1 VIIEKVVVGPFATN
15 CYIVGDESSKEG
27 IIIDPGDEAEK
38 ILKKVNELGLDI
50 KLILLTHGHIDHAG
64 ALKEV
69 KEALN
74 VEVAIHTDDANFELY
89 QSAGLVLGL
98 FYPKPATP
106 DRLLKDGDTLDVAGM
121 RFDVLHTPG
130 HTAGGICLLRDGV
143 VFSGDTLFNHSIG
156 RSDLPGGNHSHL
168 LESIHSKL
176 LVLDDNTTVYPG
188 HGDETT
194 IAAERNGNPF
204 LSS

>member
-1 VIIEKVVVGPFATN
+1 MIIEKVVVGPFATN
-15 CYIVGDESSKEG
+15 CYIVGDESTREG

-74 VEVAIHTDDANFELY
+74 VDVAIHIDDANFDLY
-89 QSAGLVLGL
+89 QSSGLVLGL

-168 LESIHSKL
+168 LESIHSRL

>member
-1 VIIEKVVVGPFATN
+1 MIIEKVVVGPFATN
-15 CYIVGDESSKEG
+15 CYIVGDESTKEG
-27 IIIDPGDEAEK
+27 IIIDPGDEAKK
-38 ILKKVNELGLDI
+38 ILKKVNELGLNI

-69 KEALN
+69 KEALD

-98 FYPKPATP
+98 FYPKPSTP
-106 DRLLKDGDTLDVAGM
+106 DRLLKDGDTLDIAGM

-130 HTAGGICLLRDGV
+130 HTPGGICLLRDGV

-156 RSDLPGGNHSHL
+156 RSDLPGGNHNHL
-168 LESIHSKL
+168 LESIHSRL
-176 LVLDDNTTVYPG
+176 LVLDNNTTVYPG
-188 HGDETT
+188 HGDKTT
-194 IAAERNGNPF
+194 ITAERNGNPF
-204 LSS
+204 LSN

>member
-1 VIIEKVVVGPFATN
+1 MIIEKVVVGPFATN
-15 CYIVGDESSKEG
+15 CYIVGDESTKEG
-27 IIIDPGDEAEK
+27 IIIDPGDEAKK
-38 ILKKVNELGLDI
+38 ILEKVNELGLDI

-74 VEVAIHTDDANFELY
+74 VDVAIHIDDANFELY

-98 FYPKPATP
+98 FYPKPSAP
-106 DRLLKDGDTLDVAGM
+106 DRLLKDGDTLDIAGM

-168 LESIHSKL
+168 MESIHSKL

-188 HGDETT
+188 HGDKTT